1 MKHQLS
7 QRPIDSRP
15 RYSILALVIALFA
28 LPYFTDV
35 GYYAD
40 QTPTH
45 DAQENSKVEGKAEA
59 GDNKTPLTLGDVQND
74 SVGGHGLI
82 PQDVYKNIAHPTRG
96 TPVFQRLC
104 HTLIISRPPPA
115 A

>member
-1 MKHQLS
+1 MDC
-7 QRPIDSRP
+7 RI
-15 RYSILALVIALFA
+15 
-28 LPYFTDV
+28 FTETLR
-35 GYYAD
+35 YAD

-74 SVGGHGLI
+74 SVGGHGFT
-82 PQDVYKNIAHPTRG
+82 PQYVYENIAHPTRG

-104 HTLIISRPPPA
+104 RALIISRPPPA